1 MAYIQNGI
9 GYTLKCDKC
18 GTLLHRKG
26 KDKPFLSLD
35 INELDSIA
43 KEYGWLINK
52 RVHKCT
58 KFYLYKITIMTES
71 DLKYWKAVLN
81 GVVPEHLVTPEVVAL
96 RDQQNKML
104 SLMAKKNAD
113 YGNAFNKGC
122 DKLGYRYGL
131 ARMYDKANRLVH
143 LIEDDFQGY
152 SNPNVEDESMFD
164 TIQDLGNYCNMLLAW
179 QASNDGHEP
188 TIPSTGRVETVFI
201 DISNLVKTDKLILI
215 EETSKKDV
223 TNEIIS
229 AYGFEHL
236 CKDKDGYVYNLS
248 ADDKEIPVTSE
259 HKENIVAISHEDYE
273 AGKDF
278 VKRKK

>member
-1 MAYIQNGI
+1 
-9 GYTLKCDKC
+9 
-18 GTLLHRKG
+18 
-26 KDKPFLSLD
+26 
-35 INELDSIA
+35 
-43 KEYGWLINK
+43 
-52 RVHKCT
+52 
-58 KFYLYKITIMTES
+58 MTES

-122 DKLGYRYGL
+122 DKLGYKYGL

-164 TIQDLGNYCNMLLAW
+164 TIQDLSNYCNMLLAW
-179 QASNDGHEP
+179 QASDNGHEP

-201 DISNLVKTDKLILI
+201 DISNLVKTDKLILV
-215 EETSKKDV
+215 EETSRKDV
-223 TNEIIS
+223 TNEIIAS
-229 AYGFEHL
+229 YGFENL
-236 CKDKDGYVYNLS
+236 CKDEDDYVYNLS
-248 ADDKEIPVTSE
+248 ADNKEIPVTSE
-259 HKENIVAISHEDYE
+259 HKENVIALSPEEYN
-273 AGKDF
+273 ARKDS
-278 VKRKK
+278 VKHKK

>member
-1 MAYIQNGI
+1 
-9 GYTLKCDKC
+9 
-18 GTLLHRKG
+18 
-26 KDKPFLSLD
+26 
-35 INELDSIA
+35 
-43 KEYGWLINK
+43 
-52 RVHKCT
+52 
-58 KFYLYKITIMTES
+58 MTES
-71 DLKYWKAVLN
+71 DLNYWKATLN
-81 GVVPEHLVTPEVVAL
+81 GVVPKHLVTPEVVAL

-104 SLMAKKNAD
+104 NLMAKKNAD

-179 QASNDGHEP
+179 QASDNGHEP

-201 DISNLVKTDKLILI
+201 AISNLVKTDKLILV
-215 EETSKKDV
+215 EETSRRVV

-236 CKDKDGYVYNLS
+236 CKDEDDYVYNLS
-248 ADDKEIPVTSE
+248 ADNKEIPVTSE
-259 HKENIVAISHEDYE
+259 HKENVIALSPEEYN
-273 AGKDF
+273 AKKDS
-278 VKRKK
+278 VKHKK

>member
-1 MAYIQNGI
+1 
-9 GYTLKCDKC
+9 
-18 GTLLHRKG
+18 
-26 KDKPFLSLD
+26 
-35 INELDSIA
+35 
-43 KEYGWLINK
+43 
-52 RVHKCT
+52 
-58 KFYLYKITIMTES
+58 MTES

-104 SLMAKKNAD
+104 NLMAKKNAD

-131 ARMYDKANRLVH
+131 ARMYDKANRLVK
-143 LIEDDFQGY
+143 LIEDDFNGY

-179 QASNDGHEP
+179 QASNCKYEP
-188 TIPSTGRVETVFI
+188 TNAFYGEGLEKSFI
-201 DISNLVKTDKLILI
+201 DISNLIKTDKLILI

-223 TNEIIS
+223 TNEIIA

-236 CKDKDGYVYNLS
+236 CRDKDGYVYNLS

-278 VKRKK
+278 VKHKK

>member
-1 MAYIQNGI
+1 
-9 GYTLKCDKC
+9 
-18 GTLLHRKG
+18 
-26 KDKPFLSLD
+26 
-35 INELDSIA
+35 
-43 KEYGWLINK
+43 
-52 RVHKCT
+52 
-58 KFYLYKITIMTES
+58 MTES

-104 SLMAKKNAD
+104 NLMAKKNAD

-131 ARMYDKANRLVH
+131 ARMYDKANRLVK
-143 LIEDDFQGY
+143 LIEDDFNGY
-152 SNPNVEDESMFD
+152 YKPNVADETMFD
-164 TIQDLGNYCNMLLAW
+164 TVQDLGNYCNMLLSW
-179 QASNDGHEP
+179 LSTTVEGEP
-188 TIPSTGRVETVFI
+188 QIPSTGRVESTYI
-201 DISNLVKTDKLILI
+201 DISNLVETDRIILM

-223 TNEIIS
+223 TNEIIA
-229 AYGFEHL
+229 AYDSEHL
-236 CKDKDGYVYNLS
+236 CRDKDGYVYNLS

-259 HKENIVAISHEDYE
+259 HKENIIAISHEDYE

>member
-1 MAYIQNGI
+1 
-9 GYTLKCDKC
+9 
-18 GTLLHRKG
+18 
-26 KDKPFLSLD
+26 
-35 INELDSIA
+35 
-43 KEYGWLINK
+43 
-52 RVHKCT
+52 
-58 KFYLYKITIMTES
+58 MTES
-71 DLKYWKAVLN
+71 YLNYWKATLN
-81 GVVPEHLVTPEVVAL
+81 GVVPKHLVTPEVVAL

-104 SLMAKKNAD
+104 NLMAKKNAD

-131 ARMYDKANRLVH
+131 ARMYDKANRLVK
-143 LIEDDFQGY
+143 LIEDDFNGY
-152 SNPNVEDESMFD
+152 NNPNVEDETMFD

-188 TIPSTGRVETVFI
+188 TIPFTGRLESTFI

-223 TNEIIS
+223 TNEIII
-229 AYGFEHL
+229 AYGFENL

-248 ADDKEIPVTSE
+248 ADNKEIPVTSE
-259 HKENIVAISHEDYE
+259 NKENVVAISPEEYA

>member
-1 MAYIQNGI
+1 
-9 GYTLKCDKC
+9 
-18 GTLLHRKG
+18 
-26 KDKPFLSLD
+26 
-35 INELDSIA
+35 
-43 KEYGWLINK
+43 
-52 RVHKCT
+52 
-58 KFYLYKITIMTES
+58 MTES
-71 DLKYWKAVLN
+71 DLKYWKATLN
-81 GVVPEHLVTPEVVAL
+81 EVVPEHLVTPEVVAL

-104 SLMAKKNAD
+104 NLMAKKNAD

-131 ARMYDKANRLVH
+131 ARMYDKANRLVK
-143 LIEDDFQGY
+143 LIEDDFNGY
-152 SNPNVEDESMFD
+152 YKPNVEDETMFD
-164 TIQDLGNYCNMLLAW
+164 TVQDLGNYCNMLLAW
-179 QASNDGHEP
+179 LSTTVEGEP
-188 TIPSTGRVETVFI
+188 QIPSTGRVESTFI
-201 DISNLVKTDKLILI
+201 DISTLVKTDKLILI
-215 EETSKKDV
+215 EETSKRDV